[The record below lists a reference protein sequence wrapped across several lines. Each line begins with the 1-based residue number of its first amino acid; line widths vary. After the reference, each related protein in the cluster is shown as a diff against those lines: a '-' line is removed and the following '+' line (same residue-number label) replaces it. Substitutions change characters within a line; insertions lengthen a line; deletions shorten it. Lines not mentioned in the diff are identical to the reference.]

1 MEKSR
6 VWLEVDD
13 DDVYALAT
21 VEERCSD
28 GTVKLS
34 REGTGDAVT
43 LKADA
48 FARLAPYGGAPPT
61 ADVHDLVTLA
71 TYPGARAAHA
81 APPLRRAAHRTALGG
96 SILLALNPYEQL
108 ALTTPDEIVRRSVEG
123 AADGAP
129 HVCSLVRAAHALLD
143 TRYDQAILV
152 SGESGAGKTR
162 RRSSA
167 SLLAAVS
174 RSSGASTG
182 AALRRG
188 CCWRRSATR
197 APSTTT
203 TRAAGRWVTV
213 SLDGDGQII
222 GAAVKAYL
230 LERSRVVGHAVGERT
245 FHIMYQVAAAGAHHY
260 LRPGGGAPLEAAA
273 RPTDGDATWE
283 ATCAQLSA
291 LGFSGPT
298 SAAVRACS
306 RACSRSA
313 TSPSPAAATARSRR
327 STATST
333 APRSC
338 SAWARRGCAK
348 RS

>member
-61 ADVHDLVTLA
+61 ADVHDLVTLSDVSPA
-71 TYPGARAAHA
+71 LVLHTLRLRYAAQHIY
-81 APPLRRAAHRTALGG
+81 TALGG

-129 HVCSLVRAAHALLD
+129 HVCSLVRAAHAALLD
-143 TRYDQAILV
+143 TRCDQAILV
-152 SGESGAGKTR
+152 SGESGAGKTETTKLCL
-162 RRSSA
+162 A
-167 SLLAAVS
+167 SLAAVS
-174 RSSGASTG
+174 RSSGASTD
-182 AALRRG
+182 AALQSGLLLEAFGNARTVHNDNSSRF
-188 CCWRRSATR
+188 
-197 APSTTT
+197 
-203 TRAAGRWVTV
+203 GRWVTV
-213 SLDGDGQII
+213 SFDGDGRIV

-230 LERSRVVGHAVGERT
+230 LERSRVVGHAVVIREVGDGVFGLQGQQLRA
-245 FHIMYQVAAAGAHHY
+245 VAITSFFFQSICIS
-260 LRPGGGAPLEAAA
+260 LEVL
-273 RPTDGDATWE
+273 D
-283 ATCAQLSA
+283 Q
-291 LGFSGPT
+291 
-298 SAAVRACS
+298 
-306 RACSRSA
+306 
-313 TSPSPAAATARSRR
+313 RR
-327 STATST
+327 QESFA
-333 APRSC
+333 
-338 SAWARRGCAK
+338 
-348 RS
+348 